1 MTRLRSLVRLC
12 LLVLVAFGLLILSPS
27 SRAQQDP
34 SVKRRILDHAAP
46 PYPALARSMALEGSV
61 KLEAVVAPDG
71 SVKSV
76 AIKGGHPVLAQAA
89 VTAVRLWKWEPAG
102 HESREVVEVKF
113 SPE

>member
-1 MTRLRSLVRLC
+1 MTPVRTLARIC
-12 LLVLVAFGLLILSPS
+12 LLAVFGLLFLSPT
-27 SRAQQDP
+27 SRAQQDA
-34 SVKRRILDHAAP
+34 SAKRRVLDHAAP

-89 VTAVRLWKWEPAG
+89 VNAVRLWKWEPAG
-102 HESREVVEVKF
+102 HETREVVEVKF